1 VESTNLLAGL
11 SIVSFSSSW
20 SSYSSSSSSFVVDWG
35 FDEIAAKMAEMT
47 GGFRVFADHAKP
59 GDEDED
65 DHEDEWD
72 LQTTSTSTST
82 STSRSR
88 SRNEYV
94 PEYNPGGR
102 ELEATLQPL
111 IEDLFASNLNRKLN
125 RKCYHPEQSSPGL
138 LSPAF

>member
-47 GGFRVFADHAKP
+47 GGIRVFADHAKP

-65 DHEDEWD
+65 EWD
-72 LQTTSTSTST
+72 LQTTST